1 MDLRQMENIIM
12 IEEEKSITKA
22 AEKLFITQSALN
34 QQLQKLE
41 QELGIPLFVRNRSDW
56 QPTQAGEVYLQA
68 AKAILNIKKDAYS
81 RIHDLADHAR
91 RQITIGLIPER
102 GVNMFTAIY
111 PQFHHTFPDVIL
123 EPVECNVRSM
133 QKLITKG
140 QIDLGLITLT
150 EAQKDG
156 NTYLHMVKE
165 EILLAVPSSHPLAGC
180 GSQKPED
187 APDISL
193 EAFSQDPF
201 ILISQTSTMYQLV
214 KELFEEAGFQPR
226 ILFSTS
232 SNVSKYRMVCAGVG
246 CALLP
251 AFFAVP
257 DKQAVFFRL
266 KQHPHWEVTMCCRKG
281 SYLSAAEK
289 TFLELCREYWKCH
302 EFILS

>member
-1 MDLRQMENIIM
+1 MDLRQLENIIM

-41 QELGIPLFVRNRSDW
+41 QELGTSLFIRNRSDW
-56 QPTQAGEVYLQA
+56 QPTPAGEVYLQA
-68 AKAILNIKKDAYS
+68 AKNILNIKKDAYS
-81 RIHDLADHAR
+81 RIHDIADQAR

-111 PQFHHTFPDVIL
+111 PLFHKSFPDVIL
-123 EPVECNVRSM
+123 EPVECNVRTM

-150 EAQKDG
+150 ESQKDN
-156 NTYLHMVKE
+156 NTYHHMMEE
-165 EILLAVPSSHPLAGC
+165 EILLAVPISHPLAEKGAR
-180 GSQKPED
+180 KPAD

-193 EAFSQDPF
+193 GAFSQDSF

-214 KELFEEAGFQPR
+214 KELFDDAGFQPKV
-226 ILFSTS
+226 LFSTK

-246 CALLP
+246 CALIP
-251 AFFAVP
+251 AIFAVP
-257 DKQAVFFRL
+257 NEQAVFFRL
-266 KQHPHWEVTMCCRKG
+266 KQHPHWEVTMCCRKHA
-281 SYLSAAEK
+281 YLSNAEK
-289 TFLELCREYWKCH
+289 TFLELCREYWERQK
-302 EFILS
+302 FILS